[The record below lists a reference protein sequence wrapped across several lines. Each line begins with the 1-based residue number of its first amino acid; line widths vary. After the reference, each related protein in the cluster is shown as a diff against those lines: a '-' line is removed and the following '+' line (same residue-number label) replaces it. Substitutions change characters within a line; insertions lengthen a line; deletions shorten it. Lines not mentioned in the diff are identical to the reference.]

1 MALPSIGISA
11 LKMLFA
17 SALLGLGSVTA
28 VAAPS
33 QLRLKDYGAALDCVT
48 DDTAALNAAI
58 ADATSLVQGTNRIG
72 WSGCLRVTSTIN
84 LGRVALEGDDVL
96 GATIRKDFP
105 AGTLIRLNACGGST
119 LRNFSVPSNSSTPN
133 SYIIYSASTQT
144 PSCSVDRLVIEN
156 LYLSSGVQANAP
168 FRNIELN
175 GSGRVTPSGIRE
187 PVIRNVTAF
196 GATGGNI
203 YFNGLQSADISG
215 LHTYSFGPG
224 SSTDADVYMVSTAF
238 AAADNSMH
246 SLDIEGTLHLS
257 NQTTFYAQGMI
268 SGISWGSFGLTGNGN
283 MRIVANG
290 YTPTEFGTRPVGVS
304 IW

>member
-1 MALPSIGISA
+1 MALPSTGS
-11 LKMLFA
+11 KMLFI
-17 SALLGLGSVTA
+17 SALLGLGTVA
-28 VAAPS
+28 AAAAPS
-33 QLRLKDYGAALDCVT
+33 QLRLKDYGAALDCTT

-58 ADATSLVQGTNRIG
+58 ADATSLVHGTNRIG

-84 LGRVALEGDDVL
+84 LGRVTLEGDEVL
-96 GATIRKDFP
+96 GATIKKDFP
-105 AGTLIRLNACGGST
+105 GGILIRLDGCGGSA
-119 LRNFSVPSNSSTPN
+119 LRNFSVPSYPGTTPG

-144 PSCSVDRLVIEN
+144 PSCSIDRVLIEN
-156 LYLSSGVQANAP
+156 LYLSSGFQPDAP

-175 GSGRVTPSGIRE
+175 GSGRVKPSGIRE
-187 PVIRNVTAF
+187 PIIRNVTAF

-224 SSTDADVYMVSTAF
+224 TGTDADVYMVATAF
-238 AAADNSMH
+238 AAGDNSMH

-257 NQTTFYAQGMI
+257 NQTMFYAQGMI
-268 SGISWGSFGLTGNGN
+268 NAINWGSFGLTGNGN

-290 YTPTEFGTRPVGVS
+290 YTPTEFGTRPVGAG

>member
-1 MALPSIGISA
+1 MALSSVA
-11 LKMLFA
+11 LKMLFI
-17 SALLGLGSVTA
+17 SALLGSGSVTA
-28 VAAPS
+28 IAAPS

-84 LGRVALEGDDVL
+84 LGRVTLEGDEVL

-105 AGTLIRLNACGGST
+105 GGILIRLNGCGGSA
-119 LRNFSVPSNSSTPN
+119 LRNFSVPSYPGTTPN

-156 LYLSSGVQANAP
+156 LYLSSGLLANAP

-224 SSTDADVYMVSTAF
+224 TGTDADVYMVSTAF

-268 SGISWGSFGLTGNGN
+268 NAISWGSFGLTGNGN
-283 MRIVANG
+283 TRIIANG
-290 YTPTEFGTRPVGVS
+290 YAPTEFGTRPVGVG

>member
-1 MALPSIGISA
+1 MALPSVV
-11 LKMLFA
+11 LKTLVL
-17 SALLGLGSVTA
+17 SALLGLGSVPA
-28 VAAPS
+28 GAAPS

-84 LGRVALEGDDVL
+84 LGRVTLEGDEVL
-96 GATIRKDFP
+96 SATIRKDFP
-105 AGTLIRLNACGGST
+105 GGVLIRLNGCGGSA
-119 LRNFSVPSNSSTPN
+119 LRNFSVPSYPGATPN

-144 PSCSVDRLVIEN
+144 PSCSVDRVVIEN
-156 LYLSSGVQANAP
+156 LYLSSGVLANAP

-224 SSTDADVYMVSTAF
+224 TNTDADVYMVSTAF

-257 NQTTFYAQGMI
+257 NQTTFYSQGMI
-268 SGISWGSFGLTGNGN
+268 NAISWGSFGLTGNGN
-283 MRIVANG
+283 MRIVTNG
-290 YTPTEFGTRPVGVS
+290 YAPTEFGTRPVGVG